1 VSPRFFIDVS
11 NGEEILPDEVGVEAS
26 DLSEVLAEARGV
38 IVEMADEVMR
48 SRPDQSWA
56 LIVRDAAGAPVGR
69 LPIKR

>member
-1 VSPRFFIDVS
+1 MSARFFFDVS
-11 NGEEILPDEVGVEAS
+11 NGEEILPDEVGAEAS
-26 DLSEVLAEARGV
+26 DLSEALAEARAI

-48 SRPDQSWA
+48 SHPDRSWS